1 MPRMLLRYGPE
12 MLRECCHDTEQA
24 RRYEAED
31 VSPSIPALMR
41 ADIHFGR

>member
-24 RRYEAED
+24 RRYATED
-31 VSPSIPALMR
+31 VSPSILALMR
-41 ADIHFGR
+41 AGIHFAR